1 MKFGR
6 TIKDSL
12 YAEWSD
18 KYLQYSD
25 LKKFI
30 KRRLAAS
37 NDQWTDDDEHA
48 FVAELSS
55 ELDKVYTFQKEKV
68 RLRPAPA
75 APLPR
80 CLPTDVSSLSSYW
93 SRCPS

>member
-25 LKKFI
+25 LKKSI
-30 KRRLAAS
+30 KRRLAAN
-37 NDQWTDDDEHA
+37 NDQWTDDDEQS
-48 FVAELSS
+48 FIAELSS
-55 ELDKVYTFQKEKV
+55 ELDKVYTFQKEKARFDTNRTV
-68 RLRPAPA
+68 CTSA
-75 APLPR
+75 
-80 CLPTDVSSLSSYW
+80 SLLTLT
-93 SRCPS
+93 C